1 MIRPLKSASKE
12 WARKVKMNRGK
23 RAAARLLIL
32 SILTVIGVI
41 LISGCTGQ
49 PDAPQPGSGEPTDSN
64 VMLDAGLTVLSP
76 QQAFTLIEE
85 NKNNPDFIII
95 DSRPPSMY
103 SAAHIENAINIH
115 LNTGDLDSFRSALNQ
130 LDQSKTY
137 LTYCPSGCGSDAQEM
152 KSLGFAKVY
161 YIKDGINQWIA
172 EGLPVIAEQ

>member
-1 MIRPLKSASKE
+1 
-12 WARKVKMNRGK
+12 MNRDK
-23 RAAARLLIL
+23 RAASRLLIL
-32 SILTVIGVI
+32 SILAVIGVI
-41 LISGCTGQ
+41 LISGCNGQ
-49 PDAPQPGSGEPTDSN
+49 QAAPQPDTGEPNDSN

-76 QQAFTLIEE
+76 QQAFTLIAE
-85 NKNNPDFIII
+85 NKDNPDFIII
-95 DSRPPSMY
+95 DSRPQSMY

-130 LDQSKTY
+130 LDKSKTY

-172 EGLPVIAEQ
+172 EGLPVITEQ